1 MKSKSQK
8 QQKKSITDVD
18 MIPPDGK
25 YGWVI
30 VISYAI
36 ANVREQRKVFLSLIF
51 QKISTFEHKAYLIS
65 SCSDCF

>member
-1 MKSKSQK
+1 MKSKSQRK
-8 QQKKSITDVD
+8 PKKSMNDLE

-36 ANVREQRKVFLSLIF
+36 ANVSEQRNYFYDLFFSKF
-51 QKISTFEHKAYLIS
+51 
-65 SCSDCF
+65 